1 MTYLPTPMPGETANQ
16 YRRRLIAFENEAA
29 MLRTQQENDAFAF
42 KMDMMAIK
50 FRLTALNILV
60 NLNNR

>member
-1 MTYLPTPMPGETANQ
+1 MTYLPNPLPGETANQ
-16 YRRRLIAFENEAA
+16 YRHRLAKYENEAA